1 MALET
6 GSYISALVATNPT
19 ASDPKSQGDDHLR
32 FVKAKI
38 LETFPS
44 VTGAVTPTHTELN
57 YVDGVT
63 SAIQEQLDAK
73 APLAS
78 PTFTGTVT
86 IPAGASI
93 TGFAPLA
100 SPTFT
105 GTPAAPTATAGT
117 NTTQLATTAFAQA
130 LAFAAALPSQTGN
143 AGKYVT
149 TDGSTASWAAIVG
162 ALIVPSA
169 RTSNTILATADSS
182 TSIDVTSGTFSQTFA
197 AAATLGAGWWC
208 VYKNSGTGVVTLDPN
223 AAELIDGLAT
233 YPMYS
238 GEARLITCTGTAF
251 KSVVLSPFSAKFTS
265 SGTHI
270 MPPGYA
276 EVEVDV
282 VGAGG
287 QGGSGRRGAA
297 GTQRHGG
304 APGGAPAR
312 VVKRLRDIAA
322 GTSTA
327 VTIGAGGTTG
337 GTVQTVNDTNGVTG
351 QDGGNTT
358 FGSLVTAY
366 GGCGGSGGQAIGG
379 SSSGSGELSAG
390 TTNTASNILGG
401 LPSRAS
407 QRGGT
412 AANYIDNWGT
422 GGAGMLGAANSA
434 AGCSEWGGAASG
446 VVDGTVTTVTAV
458 LNGSSMYG
466 VSAGSSGGWITAAD
480 TLPATATATGLNGS
494 YTAGGGVAGGTCGA
508 TPTVGT
514 SGAAATTDD
523 KVGGAGAGGGS
534 TITGGQVGK
543 AGGAGGYPGGPGGGG
558 GASLNGLASGAGGV
572 GADGRCIVKGIV

>member
-57 YVDGVT
+57 FVDGVT
-63 SAIQEQLDAK
+63 SAIQTQLDALTAAK
-73 APLAS
+73 APIASPTFTGTVTIPSGASIAGFAPLAS

-197 AAATLGAGWWC
+197 AAATLG
-208 VYKNSGTGVVTLDPN
+208 
-223 AAELIDGLAT
+223 EI
-233 YPMYS
+233 
-238 GEARLITCTGTAF
+238 
-251 KSVVLSPFSAKFTS
+251 
-265 SGTHI
+265 
-270 MPPGYA
+270 
-276 EVEVDV
+276 
-282 VGAGG
+282 
-287 QGGSGRRGAA
+287 GRA
-297 GTQRHGG
+297 H
-304 APGGAPAR
+304 
-312 VVKRLRDIAA
+312 V
-322 GTSTA
+322 
-327 VTIGAGGTTG
+327 
-337 GTVQTVNDTNGVTG
+337 
-351 QDGGNTT
+351 
-358 FGSLVTAY
+358 
-366 GGCGGSGGQAIGG
+366 
-379 SSSGSGELSAG
+379 
-390 TTNTASNILGG
+390 
-401 LPSRAS
+401 
-407 QRGGT
+407 
-412 AANYIDNWGT
+412 
-422 GGAGMLGAANSA
+422 
-434 AGCSEWGGAASG
+434 
-446 VVDGTVTTVTAV
+446 
-458 LNGSSMYG
+458 
-466 VSAGSSGGWITAAD
+466 
-480 TLPATATATGLNGS
+480 
-494 YTAGGGVAGGTCGA
+494 
-508 TPTVGT
+508 
-514 SGAAATTDD
+514 
-523 KVGGAGAGGGS
+523 
-534 TITGGQVGK
+534 
-543 AGGAGGYPGGPGGGG
+543 
-558 GASLNGLASGAGGV
+558 
-572 GADGRCIVKGIV
+572 